1 MLKSQIQLSFKYDP
15 IHPSILLSST
25 DNIPTFRKVS
35 NWLSFFP
42 HSNKNRLRKTP
53 THNRTLQPSGRI
65 TKFYLD
71 SRLNTLQ
78 SKKVAVE
85 RSTLT
90 SPNIIDQSLKCS
102 ENKNSTLG
110 QMGKDSYDCVTKQEK
125 WFEKTVAST
134 FFNTTTKICLRDTF
148 NGHFTTEF
156 TSEYQRLQWNKKW
169 SSTTA
174 RF

>member
-1 MLKSQIQLSFKYDP
+1 MGV
-15 IHPSILLSST
+15 ILVYFPCFSLVFLFVNNFQRFFHFQRGKRRLIIELYNQAGAST
-25 DNIPTFRKVS
+25 E
-35 NWLSFFP
+35 
-42 HSNKNRLRKTP
+42 
-53 THNRTLQPSGRI
+53 
-65 TKFYLD
+65 FYLD
-71 SRLNTLQ
+71 SRLNKL
-78 SKKVAVE
+78 E
-85 RSTLT
+85 RSTPT

-110 QMGKDSYDCVTKQEK
+110 QMGMDSYDCVTKQEK

-169 SSTTA
+169 SSTMV